1 MRKITIT
8 FIIIAA
14 FLFVGIFNNT
24 KVIAASVIASVSDED
39 IFGEQISSV
48 RVFNNG
54 KVELQYKY
62 GLKKVD
68 MYYCVKG
75 ESCDQGV
82 YNRQSI
88 MEATLDEPY
97 KNTESGMAKYTF
109 AIDLDKKV
117 EYRVRIEAYF
127 GTSNA
132 YSGGESVTGAFT
144 VGAVQIAD
152 TNDNYIN
159 GNAAKDNVSDSRLS
173 DLLEKIRKIVN
184 NIILPIIYTVTSVF
198 LVIKGA
204 ILGFQIVKSADQP
217 DVRREKIG
225 ALKWLF
231 IGVAI
236 AYAATT
242 AVGFVSGFF
251 EDVFEL

>member
-8 FIIIAA
+8 FMMIVA
-14 FLFVGIFNNT
+14 FLFLSVFTNT
-24 KVIAASVIASVSDED
+24 KVGAVSVIASVSNED
-39 IFGEQISSV
+39 IFGETISSI

-54 KVELQYKY
+54 KVELQYRY

-75 ESCDQGV
+75 EACDQGV
-82 YNRQSI
+82 YSVKNI
-88 MEATLDEPY
+88 MEATIDEPY

-132 YSGGESVTGAFT
+132 YSGGEGITGSFT

-159 GNAAKDNVSDSRLS
+159 GSASKNSISDSRLS
-173 DLLEKIRKIVN
+173 GLLEKIQKVVN

-198 LVIKGA
+198 LVVKGA
-204 ILGFQIVKSADQP
+204 ILGVQIVKSADQA
-217 DVRREKIG
+217 DIRREKIG

-236 AYAATT
+236 SYAATT

-251 EDVFEL
+251 EGVFEL